1 MKEEERKGET
11 EEGMTEGRR
20 SRILGKADE
29 TECGELA
36 KRGKC
41 KGREEGGDRKNLGN
55 RRLVPEDTV
64 GKHQV

>member
-1 MKEEERKGET
+1 
-11 EEGMTEGRR
+11 MTERRR

-29 TECGELA
+29 TECGELV

-41 KGREEGGDRKNLGN
+41 KGGEEGGDRKDLGS